1 MVFWKIDD
9 ETIRCLI
16 NRQEIDNMGYDID
29 SLNEDHEQMQS
40 FLNAIVQSSQNYIEW
55 HTENGIQNYMAR
67 ALPADQFLITISCTF
82 VDDII
87 DRNLEQIEKMTKA
100 LNTKI
105 TPERLEEIFALS
117 GEEKERAFAE
127 LSQDLQEVCN
137 PEEQQEEEQG
147 ETPGISVK
155 KPLTTPAMQGGDSP
169 SEEPEVRDVSSVAL
183 PARKLM
189 FTSFDALLDFVAV
202 LDEEMFY
209 PSTLY
214 KCGEEFILLVRFD
227 QCKKNRDAVS
237 FIITAEEYGGKCDA
251 VKYEAARLLEHG
263 SLMIADN
270 AIEVLYSMR

>member
-16 NRQEIDNMGYDID
+16 NRQEIDKMGYDID
-29 SLNEDHEQMQS
+29 SLNEDNEQMQS

-55 HTENGIQNYMAR
+55 NTENGIQNYMAR

-87 DRNLEQIEKMTKA
+87 DRNLEQIEKMTQA
-100 LNTKI
+100 LNMKI

-117 GEEKERAFAE
+117 GEEKEKAFAE
-127 LSQDLQEVCN
+127 LSKDLQEVCN
-137 PEEQQEEEQG
+137 QEPQQDEENQESSDGVSMENPLVSLDGRKEQSAANTQHENIG
-147 ETPGISVK
+147 S
-155 KPLTTPAMQGGDSP
+155 
-169 SEEPEVRDVSSVAL
+169 RAL
-183 PARKLM
+183 PARKLV
-189 FTSFDALLDFVAV
+189 FTSFDSLLDFVSV
-202 LDEEMFY
+202 LDEGMFY

-227 QCKKNRDAVS
+227 QCKENRDAVS